1 MDLHEQRPRP
11 APWPQLRQTAK
22 HKWAVPFVALEWF
35 WDLLAYRLS
44 NWKFLHV
51 VNYLRSFGIIVA
63 VAFYFSESGDRLKQ
77 KHYQAWQVINTAQGK
92 GGNGGRLDA
101 LQELNEDRV
110 PLVGVDVSG
119 AFLQGLHLEK
129 ANLAR
134 ANLNSA
140 DVRNAVLPSI
150 DFSDAN
156 LRSANFRD
164 SNCRGASF
172 RGATLDDT
180 DFSGADLSGADLQRR
195 LAGKRRLAQRRP
207 ARHRLGAH
215 REHQRSKYRRE
226 QKYAGRICCVGV
238 EKWGGADNVR
248 KSLTRG
254 AGTGPDWRFLARHD
268 RQNDPRSVFCL
279 RINPNMPGAH
289 VR

>member
-1 MDLHEQRPRP
+1 MHLHEPAHRP
-11 APWPQLRQTAK
+11 APWSEIRPTIK
-22 HKWAVPFVALEWF
+22 SKWTIPFVALEWF
-35 WDLLAYRLS
+35 WEWLAYRLS
-44 NWKFLHV
+44 NWNFLHV

-119 AFLQGLHLEK
+119 AFLQGLHLER

-134 ANLNSA
+134 ANLNAA

-150 DFSDAN
+150 DLSDAD

-164 SNCRGASF
+164 SNCRAASF
-172 RGATLDDT
+172 RGATLDDA
-180 DFSGADLSGADLQRR
+180 DFSGADLRAADLAGTT
-195 LAGKRRLAQRRP
+195 LAN
-207 ARHRLGAH
+207 
-215 REHQRSKYRRE
+215 
-226 QKYAGRICCVGV
+226 
-238 EKWGGADNVR
+238 ADLRNAD
-248 KSLTRG
+248 LRG
-254 AGTGPDWRFLARHD
+254 AEWSHIANIKGANVAGVKGAPDGFVAWALKNGAV
-268 RQNDPRSVFCL
+268 QNPVQ
-279 RINPNMPGAH
+279 
-289 VR
+289 

>member
-1 MDLHEQRPRP
+1 MAKHSRLATRSSMELHEVRPRP
-11 APWPQLRQTAK
+11 APWSEARRNVK
-22 HKWAVPFVALEWF
+22 HKWALPFAALEWSLE
-35 WDLLAYRLS
+35 WLAYRLS

-134 ANLNSA
+134 ANFNSA
-140 DVRNAVLPSI
+140 DVRNAVLVSI
-150 DFSDAN
+150 DFSDAD

-164 SNCRGASF
+164 SSLHNAWF
-172 RGATLDDT
+172 RNAALDDT
-180 DFSGADLSGADLQRR
+180 DFSAADLSGADLSGASLNSADLRNANLRGIDWQHIANIKGANI
-195 LAGKRRLAQRRP
+195 AGVKEP
-207 ARHRLGAH
+207 PEGF
-215 REHQRSKYRRE
+215 
-226 QKYAGRICCVGV
+226 V
-238 EKWGGADNVR
+238 
-248 KSLTRG
+248 
-254 AGTGPDWRFLARHD
+254 
-268 RQNDPRSVFCL
+268 
-279 RINPNMPGAH
+279 
-289 VR
+289 